1 MSRTWGIFAA
11 CLVIAAGARAQCYQ
25 FTSTGPTLQVNI
37 SSFVVQSGPNLI
49 NGNYESIY
57 SFESTNTL
65 ISAGGTQTSQS
76 TLTPYKLGGASLLGG
91 PTAATEFT
99 LTVGANNNALS
110 NDSWIVTLTTTANVI
125 PTGVLPQPSAFP
137 PASAWVVPQEAQ
149 IYTAYLTVFL
159 SGSGTNYLITSIGA
173 CAATTGTGTGTG
185 SANGGPVITSVNT
198 SGAAA
203 AAGIAQNSWTEIHG
217 TGLVPAATT
226 AAGVLWNS
234 ASSFLQGQMPTQL
247 NGVSATVNGK
257 AAYIYF
263 YCSAATD
270 PACATDQINVLTP
283 LDSTIGNVSIV
294 VTSSGSS
301 TPPFTVSMHSGVPS
315 FLLFSK
321 GYIAATHLNYNLIGP
336 ATLYPGAST
345 PAAPGESI
353 VTYAT
358 GFGLPATALTA
369 GSATQT
375 GALPSVPVCTIG
387 GAPALVGFAGLI
399 SPGLY
404 QLNIT
409 VPSNAAAG
417 DDAISCAYSGSTTP
431 SGDLVTVN

>member
-1 MSRTWGIFAA
+1 MGGTWGIITA
-11 CLVIAAGARAQCYQ
+11 CLVIATGARAQCYQ

-37 SSFVVQSGPNLI
+37 SSFVVQSGPNFI
-49 NGNYESIY
+49 SGNYESIY
-57 SFESTNTL
+57 SFVSTNTL
-65 ISAGGTQTSQS
+65 IAAGGTQTSQS
-76 TLTPYKLGGASLLGG
+76 TLTPYKLGGASLIGG

-99 LTVGANNNALS
+99 MTVGANNNGLS
-110 NDSWIVTLTTTANVI
+110 NDSWIVTLNTTANVI

-137 PASAWVVPQEAQ
+137 PASVWAVPPEPA
-149 IYTAYLTVFL
+149 IDTAYLTVFL
-159 SGSGTNYLITSIGA
+159 SGSGTNYLITAIGA
-173 CAATTGTGTGTG
+173 CSATTGPGTGTG
-185 SANGGPVITSVNT
+185 NGGPVITSVNT
-198 SGAAA
+198 SGAPAT
-203 AAGIAQNSWTEIHG
+203 AGIAQNTWTEIHG
-217 TGLVPAATT
+217 TGLVPATT
-226 AAGVLWNS
+226 SAAGVLWNT

-283 LDSTIGNVSIV
+283 LDSTTGSVSIV

-301 TPPFTVSMHSGVPS
+301 TPAYTATMQSVVPS

-321 GYIAATHLNYNLIGP
+321 GYIAATQLNYSLIGP

-358 GFGLPATALTA
+358 GFGLPATALTP

-375 GALPSVPVCTIG
+375 GALPGVPVCTIG

-417 DDAISCAYSGSTTP
+417 DDAISCAYGGSSTP
-431 SGDLVTVN
+431 VGDLVTVN